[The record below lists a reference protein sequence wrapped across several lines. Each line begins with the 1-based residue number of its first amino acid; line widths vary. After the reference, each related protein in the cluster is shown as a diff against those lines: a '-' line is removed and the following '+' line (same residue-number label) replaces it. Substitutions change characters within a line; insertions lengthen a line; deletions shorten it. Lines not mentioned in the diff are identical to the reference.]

1 MNISEQSSLMNSEL
15 NKNINHASVEEELK
29 EVSPFLASHPKP
41 DFTKNIAIPDGY
53 FDKFPIELQSKL
65 PKSRSRISIFDWAR
79 QYLLESKKVMAVC
92 SILLLLSCGLVIN
105 HHNNRLIET
114 TSISHPDIWLDDID
128 EDLIKETVNQSVNTA
143 SIKAEDTKKENFLL
157 ENCSEDELI
166 N

>member
-1 MNISEQSSLMNSEL
+1 M
-15 NKNINHASVEEELK
+15 
-29 EVSPFLASHPKP
+29 
-41 DFTKNIAIPDGY
+41 
-53 FDKFPIELQSKL
+53 
-65 PKSRSRISIFDWAR
+65 
-79 QYLLESKKVMAVC
+79 
-92 SILLLLSCGLVIN
+92 
-105 HHNNRLIET
+105 

>member
-1 MNISEQSSLMNSEL
+1 
-15 NKNINHASVEEELK
+15 
-29 EVSPFLASHPKP
+29 
-41 DFTKNIAIPDGY
+41 
-53 FDKFPIELQSKL
+53 
-65 PKSRSRISIFDWAR
+65 
-79 QYLLESKKVMAVC
+79 MAVC

-114 TSISHPDIWLDDID
+114 TSLSHPDIWLDDID
-128 EDLIKETVNQSVNTA
+128 EDLIKETVNQSLNTA